1 MKCTITER
9 GRMINLKQA
18 HYKPL
23 KISGKLCYMS
33 EDVVTGLRRNTF
45 LALARCIERKDR
57 SQDQQIGVFTSKH
70 SVDMKCLWLDNR
82 YIA

>member
-1 MKCTITER
+1 
-9 GRMINLKQA
+9 
-18 HYKPL
+18 
-23 KISGKLCYMS
+23 MS